1 MRIEFQKRQV
11 SALANR
17 MRIYVDFHSK
27 FVFSLILNLA
37 EQWTFVFAKPA
48 APVGGHTQRRSRGAN
63 FLSPVPLISAK
74 VSRFSS
80 NLMRDFRWLPL
91 FVSLSVADLY
101 LHSPPGSNNRNR
113 ERKDIRKNAN
123 RVFDSQNN
131 GKGGYPWRGDPRG
144 KGVGDPLTYYVGS
157 KLQIEWTNQNGCG
170 GNPNVHCELIIQ
182 YACDDTLPGLRDGYP
197 NDNQC
202 FDSSKKNQNTLAPC
216 NGNDTWIA
224 RRFRRNNADGTHQI
238 PSPLGSLLSPDEL
251 NNKYINGSDYFIE
264 YGLHENHLH
273 YTECSRTKRNIG
285 LYLADQHLLGST
297 ALFTRQN
304 PNGRRRGLECPEER
318 DYYPYWRKQPWKD
331 IAILVSNTSFCDFF
345 QTQSQNVRTYGRCQC
360 PHSESSCPISE
371 AACISYNY
379 TWVTDPSHG
388 LNAPDC
394 LYHPF
399 TRDNHLGNSYE
410 VDPSTGD
417 FITPKPGSK
426 PMNPHYKLTIPQDMA
441 GKMCV
446 IRLRYNVSTNDY
458 PSHAYADKSN
468 AQCNY
473 KERDGM
479 RYDDPSC
486 GLGTRVN
493 QFLNCPFVTADTE
506 CFSIDGFG
514 NAAGNPDC
522 DYTVEIPSKP
532 ECYRSFSKFT
542 ASSVPGGNRPFINL
556 FNRDISAG
564 AAFKLG
570 FAVNT
575 HQTARTFQD
584 RSYVFRVAE
593 APVNASI
600 SNLGVRGRRGNIV
613 QAYPAVEYDFVPSV
627 LRCLEGDYIH
637 IQFHG
642 SDFNTARNQNNAEGW
657 QYSDRTN
664 IVRINSSSV
673 NYPVYQEGID
683 FFNETEAVFF
693 GWGGQDPTHCDRS
706 IEDDDNKQNQF
717 TNCGKLN
724 MMPNRFPQDPAKGLK
739 QCNARPG
746 SYYHMSTRNNN
757 FSNRVQKVL
766 IIVQGPDTT
775 APTSSPVT
783 VTPTS
788 GPTITTSPSSSP
800 TSSVSPSSV
809 SPSSVSP
816 SSLNPSSHSP
826 STCNPTS
833 LSPSSTSPSSLSPS
847 STSPSSLSPSSLSP
861 SSTSPSSL
869 SPSSLSPSSTSP
881 SSLSPSSLAPTLSP
895 NSLSPSFLPPSSLSP
910 SSCSP
915 TSFSPSSLSP
925 SFSPS
930 TSCGP
935 TSCAP
940 TTCSP
945 SSCGS
950 TSTSPSSCS
959 PSSCSPSTFGPTSD
973 QSSVSGNKANGGLS
987 TNAEIGVSFATV
999 IFVGGASLGVTLY
1012 MKKKELCCFKKSILE
1027 QPSEV
1032 SLENVLHDGKDG
1044 GI

>member
-1 MRIEFQKRQV
+1 M
-11 SALANR
+11 
-17 MRIYVDFHSK
+17 
-27 FVFSLILNLA
+27 
-37 EQWTFVFAKPA
+37 
-48 APVGGHTQRRSRGAN
+48 
-63 FLSPVPLISAK
+63 
-74 VSRFSS
+74 
-80 NLMRDFRWLPL
+80 
-91 FVSLSVADLY
+91 
-101 LHSPPGSNNRNR
+101 
-113 ERKDIRKNAN
+113 
-123 RVFDSQNN
+123 
-131 GKGGYPWRGDPRG
+131 
-144 KGVGDPLTYYVGS
+144 
-157 KLQIEWTNQNGCG
+157 
-170 GNPNVHCELIIQ
+170 
-182 YACDDTLPGLRDGYP
+182 
-197 NDNQC
+197 
-202 FDSSKKNQNTLAPC
+202 
-216 NGNDTWIA
+216 
-224 RRFRRNNADGTHQI
+224 
-238 PSPLGSLLSPDEL
+238 
-251 NNKYINGSDYFIE
+251 
-264 YGLHENHLH
+264 HENHLH
-273 YTECSRTKRNIG
+273 YIECLRTMRNHG
-285 LYLADQHLLGST
+285 LYLADQSLGGNT
-297 ALFTRQN
+297 ARFTRQN
-304 PNGRRRGLECPEER
+304 PRGNRRHGLECPEER

-331 IAILVSNTSFCDFF
+331 IAILVSNTSFCEFF

-360 PHSESSCPISE
+360 PDSENECPFLETVCTSR
-371 AACISYNY
+371 NY

-388 LNAPDC
+388 LKAPDC

-446 IRLRYNVSTNDY
+446 IRLRYNISTNDY

-473 KERDGM
+473 KERDGV

-486 GLGTRVN
+486 GRGTGVKAD
-493 QFLNCPFVTADTE
+493 QNCPFVIGQTV
-506 CFSIDGFG
+506 CPLPDGA
-514 NAAGNPDC
+514 NAVGNPDC
-522 DYTVEIPSKP
+522 DSTVDAYTSPP
-532 ECYRSFSKFT
+532 ECYPLITEFT
-542 ASSVPGGNRPFINL
+542 ASSVPRSNRPFINL
-556 FNRDISAG
+556 FDRDISAG

-627 LRCLEGDYIH
+627 LRCAEGDYIH

-693 GWGGQDPTHCDRS
+693 GWGGQDPTYCDRS
-706 IEDDDNKQNQF
+706 IEDDDSKQNQF

-809 SPSSVSP
+809 SPSS
-816 SSLNPSSHSP
+816 LNPSSHSP

-833 LSPSSTSPSSLSPS
+833 LSPSST
-847 STSPSSLSPSSLSP
+847 
-861 SSTSPSSL
+861 

>member
-1 MRIEFQKRQV
+1 M
-11 SALANR
+11 
-17 MRIYVDFHSK
+17 
-27 FVFSLILNLA
+27 
-37 EQWTFVFAKPA
+37 
-48 APVGGHTQRRSRGAN
+48 
-63 FLSPVPLISAK
+63 
-74 VSRFSS
+74 
-80 NLMRDFRWLPL
+80 
-91 FVSLSVADLY
+91 
-101 LHSPPGSNNRNR
+101 
-113 ERKDIRKNAN
+113 
-123 RVFDSQNN
+123 
-131 GKGGYPWRGDPRG
+131 
-144 KGVGDPLTYYVGS
+144 
-157 KLQIEWTNQNGCG
+157 
-170 GNPNVHCELIIQ
+170 
-182 YACDDTLPGLRDGYP
+182 
-197 NDNQC
+197 
-202 FDSSKKNQNTLAPC
+202 
-216 NGNDTWIA
+216 
-224 RRFRRNNADGTHQI
+224 
-238 PSPLGSLLSPDEL
+238 
-251 NNKYINGSDYFIE
+251 
-264 YGLHENHLH
+264 HENHLH
-273 YTECSRTKRNIG
+273 YIECLRTMRNHG
-285 LYLADQHLLGST
+285 LYLADQSLGGNT
-297 ALFTRQN
+297 ARFTRQN
-304 PNGRRRGLECPEER
+304 PRGNRRHGLECPEER

-331 IAILVSNTSFCDFF
+331 IAILVSNTSFCEFF

-360 PHSESSCPISE
+360 PDSENECPFLETVCTSR
-371 AACISYNY
+371 NY

-388 LNAPDC
+388 LKAPDC

-446 IRLRYNVSTNDY
+446 IRLRYNISTNDY

-473 KERDGM
+473 KERDGV

-486 GLGTRVN
+486 GRGTGVKAD
-493 QFLNCPFVTADTE
+493 QNCPFVIGQTV
-506 CFSIDGFG
+506 CPLPDGA
-514 NAAGNPDC
+514 NAVGNPDC
-522 DYTVEIPSKP
+522 DSTVDAYTSPP
-532 ECYRSFSKFT
+532 ECYPLITEFT
-542 ASSVPGGNRPFINL
+542 ASSVPRSNRPFINL
-556 FNRDISAG
+556 FDRDISAG

-627 LRCLEGDYIH
+627 LRCAEGDYIH

-693 GWGGQDPTHCDRS
+693 GWGGQDPTYCDRS
-706 IEDDDNKQNQF
+706 IEDDDSKQNQF

-783 VTPTS
+783 LTPTS
-788 GPTITTSPSSSP
+788 GSS
-800 TSSVSPSSV
+800 
-809 SPSSVSP
+809 
-816 SSLNPSSHSP
+816 
-826 STCNPTS
+826 
-833 LSPSSTSPSSLSPS
+833 
-847 STSPSSLSPSSLSP
+847 
-861 SSTSPSSL
+861 
-869 SPSSLSPSSTSP
+869 
-881 SSLSPSSLAPTLSP
+881 A
-895 NSLSPSFLPPSSLSP
+895 
-910 SSCSP
+910 
-915 TSFSPSSLSP
+915 
-925 SFSPS
+925 
-930 TSCGP
+930 
-935 TSCAP
+935 
-940 TTCSP
+940 
-945 SSCGS
+945 
-950 TSTSPSSCS
+950 
-959 PSSCSPSTFGPTSD
+959 
-973 QSSVSGNKANGGLS
+973 SGNKKNDGLS
-987 TNAEIGVSFATV
+987 TNAEIGISFATI
-999 IFVGGASLGVTLY
+999 IFIGFAAAAVTLY
-1012 MKKKELCCFKKSILE
+1012 VKKKELWCFKKTIPE
-1027 QPSEV
+1027 QPSVV
-1032 SLENVLHDGKDG
+1032 SLQNFHPDGELG
-1044 GI
+1044 ETINPPIST